1 MASGIGAGA
10 ACFTNSRRLLPP
22 APAPAP
28 APAPGDGDRVG
39 GEGCRVV
46 GIAGPSSLRVRK
58 FINTNA
64 TQGQVRGV
72 SDVCEPLPQDR
83 PLWFPGSSPPD
94 WLDGSLPGD
103 FGFDPLGLGSDLD
116 LLKWSA
122 QAELVHGRWAMLAV
136 TGILVPECLEKI
148 GFMDNFSWYNAGS
161 EHYFTDSATLFAV
174 QMILMGWVE
183 GRRWADIIKPGSVDI
198 EPKYPTKTNPKPDVG
213 YPGGLWFD
221 PFMYGRGELAPVM
234 VMRTKE
240 IKNGR
245 LAMLAFLGFVFQAL
259 YTGVDSPLDNL
270 TSHLADP
277 GHCNVF
283 SSCS

>member
-1 MASGIGAGA
+1 MASVVGAGA
-10 ACFTNSRRLLPP
+10 ACFTISRRLLP
-22 APAPAP
+22 AGFRNRF
-28 APAPGDGDRVG
+28 GDGCG
-39 GEGCRVV
+39 RVV
-46 GIAGPSSLRVRK
+46 GIEGPRSSLKVRRMLT
-58 FINTNA
+58 NVNA
-64 TQGQVRGV
+64 TPGV
-72 SDVCEPLPQDR
+72 GISDVCEPLPPDR
-83 PLWFPGSSPPD
+83 PSWFPGSSPPD

-116 LLKWSA
+116 LLNWSA

-136 TGILVPECLEKI
+136 TGILIPDWLQKI
-148 GFMDNFSWYNAGS
+148 EFIENNFSWYNAGS
-161 EHYFTDSATLFAV
+161 QHYFTDSTTLFAV

-183 GRRWADIIKPGSVDI
+183 GRRWADMINPGSVDI

-221 PFMYGRGELAPVM
+221 PFMYGRGSFAPVM

-245 LAMLAFLGFVFQAL
+245 LAMLAFVGFVFQAI

-270 TSHLADP
+270 ITHLADP

-283 SSCS
+283 SV